1 MAKMEI
7 PSSDE
12 FAGTD
17 RFQLL
22 RCIGEGGMGVVY
34 EALDRETKSHVAL
47 KTMRQLNGTAL
58 LHFKNE
64 FRALQ
69 DIDHPNLVSLGEL
82 VQAGGRWFFTM
93 ELVEGDDFIRYVR
106 TDGGRTKLLD
116 TQAGRSTQV
125 ELRRAAPILQLPETL
140 HEIDRSTAETT
151 PGFNEGRLRSALG
164 QLARGIVA
172 LHEAGKIHRDI
183 KPSNVLVSST
193 GRVVLLDFGL
203 VTGIAAVDQSQSVHI
218 VGTVPYM
225 APERAASRP
234 VGPEADWYGVG
245 VMLYE
250 ALTGRLPFSGNAFEM
265 MMQKQR
271 SDPPPPRSL
280 FPQVPADLD
289 ALCCEL
295 LRFDPAARATGSDVL
310 SRLGA
315 EPLARTTEPSRS
327 RSSGQRLFV
336 GRESELQ
343 ILDEAYQ
350 VSRRGAAVTVVV
362 RGESGM
368 GKTALV
374 RQFLDRLLVDESGP
388 VILSG
393 RCFER
398 ESVPFKAID
407 GVIDALCRQIL
418 LMPEAEAGAL
428 LPRAAALLGDAFP
441 VLRRVRAVA
450 QAPRLQSESR
460 LDPLELRTR
469 LFAAT
474 RELVTRLADRRPLV
488 IFIDDLQWADSDSLA
503 LIGEVMR
510 PPDAPAL
517 LVVATLRDGGTDA
530 VADGQPAGGEP
541 VAARLSRFLV
551 GDVRRIQVGPLPPG
565 EASELA
571 ALLLQRESAAI
582 NDSAESIAAEAR
594 GHPLFIQELVRHAQ
608 QHGDRQA
615 VPLLL
620 DDVLWARV
628 LELPPAARS
637 VLELAAVA
645 GTPIAHEVMAR
656 AVGTSLSTLHRNLAI
671 LRVGNLV
678 QTTGPRGSDTI
689 HVYHDRVREA
699 LVAHLDGSAAAD
711 AHRELALALEAE
723 GRGDPRQLAVYWRG
737 AGDRERAAG
746 YTLRAAA
753 DAEAGF
759 AFDHAARLYR
769 TALELHPPDHPS
781 VYDLHLKLAEALA
794 NAGRG
799 AESALSYFATARGAS
814 KVEAVEY
821 TRLAADQLLRSGH
834 IDEGLD
840 AIRQVLQTMRL
851 GFPSTPRRALAS
863 IVLRRLQ
870 LRLRGL
876 RFRERDATQV
886 PPETLR
892 RIELCLSIGTCLGI
906 VDFIRGANFSSRAL
920 LLALRAGEPKLLLR
934 ALALETV
941 FVSTGGVRAG
951 HRADG
956 LLARTG
962 DLAALLGTAEARF
975 FDETCRGFSF
985 HLRGRFRA
993 AVDHFE
999 RAEAAA
1005 NECRGR
1011 ALELN
1016 AARLTMVFAL
1026 HYLGR
1031 MADLSRRV
1039 PRQVAE
1045 STDRGDL
1052 YGATNFELGLPGL
1065 AWLATDD
1072 FEESRR
1078 RARDASGRWSQRGF
1092 QMQHWYALQT
1102 AGHLG
1107 LYGGDARTAYTGLM
1121 EKWPALTGSLL
1132 LRVQLIHCEIR
1143 SLRARLALAAAGE
1156 IGGEQGRRL
1165 LLEAERDARRLRRLG
1180 APWIESQAQLILA
1193 GVAATRGDDEQAVRL
1208 LREAAAGFDA
1218 ADMALYAAAARRR
1231 LGALLG
1237 GDAGL
1242 ALREAADSWMASEKI
1257 RAPARFTA
1265 IFAPGFRD

>member
-69 DIDHPNLVSLGEL
+69 DINHPNLVSLGEL

-125 ELRRAAPILQLPETL
+125 EMRRAASGVALPETPR
-140 HEIDRSTAETT
+140 EIDRSTAETT

-183 KPSNVLVSST
+183 KPSNVLVCST

-834 IDEGLD
+834 IDAGLD

-851 GFPSTPRRALAS
+851 GFPSTPRRALTS

-876 RFRERDATQV
+876 RFRERDVTQV

-934 ALALETV
+934 ALALEAV
-941 FVSTGGVRAG
+941 FVSTAGVRAG
-951 HRADG
+951 HRADR
-956 LLARTG
+956 LLGRTG
-962 DLAALLGTAEARF
+962 DLAARLGTAEAHF

-985 HLRGRFRA
+985 HLRGQFRA

-1005 NECRGR
+1005 NDCRGR

-1016 AARLTMVFAL
+1016 SARLTMVFAL

-1107 LYGGDARTAYTGLM
+1107 LYSGDAGTAYAGLV

-1242 ALREAADSWMASEKI
+1242 ALREAADSWMSSEKI

>member
-1 MAKMEI
+1 MGM
-7 PSSDE
+7 PGNDD

-34 EALDRETKSHVAL
+34 EALDHETKSRVAL

-82 VQAGGRWFFTM
+82 VEAGGRWFFTM
-93 ELVEGDDFIRYVR
+93 ELVEGDDFIQYVR
-106 TDGGRTKLLD
+106 ADGGRTKLLD
-116 TQAGRSTQV
+116 TEASRSTLV
-125 ELRRAAPILQLPETL
+125 ELRRAALGRALPETL
-140 HEIDRSTAETT
+140 RENRSTAPLETT

-172 LHEAGKIHRDI
+172 LHDAGKIHRDI
-183 KPSNVLVSST
+183 KPSNVLVSSK

-203 VTGIAAVDQSQSVHI
+203 VTGIARVDQSQSVHI
-218 VGTVPYM
+218 VGTVAYM
-225 APERAASRP
+225 APEQAASRP

-250 ALTGRLPFSGNAFEM
+250 ALTGRLPFSGSAFEM

-280 FPQVPADLD
+280 FPEVPADLD
-289 ALCCEL
+289 TLCCEL
-295 LRFDPAARATGSDVL
+295 LRFDPVARATGSEVL

-315 EPLARTTEPSRS
+315 EPLSRAAEPSRS
-327 RSSGQRLFV
+327 RSSGGQRLFV
-336 GRESELQ
+336 GRETELR

-374 RQFLDRLLVDESGP
+374 RQFLDRLLVAESSP

-428 LPRAAALLGDAFP
+428 LPRSAVLLGDAFP

-460 LDPLELRTR
+460 LDPRELRTR

-488 IFIDDLQWADSDSLA
+488 IFIDDFQWADFDSLA
-503 LIGEVMR
+503 LIGEVLR

-517 LVVATLRDGGTDA
+517 LAVATMRESGTDA
-530 VADGQPAGGEP
+530 VADGQPAGGES

-551 GDVRRIQVGPLPPG
+551 GDVRHIQVGPLPPG

-571 ALLLQRESAAI
+571 ALLMQREAAAI

-656 AVGTSLSTLHRNLAI
+656 AVGTSLSTLHRNLAV

-689 HVYHDRVREA
+689 HIYHDRVREA
-699 LVAHLDGSAAAD
+699 LVAHLDSSAAAD

-723 GRGDPRQLAVYWRG
+723 GRGDPRLLAVYWRG

-781 VYDLHLKLAEALA
+781 VYELHLKLAEALA

-799 AESALSYFATARGAS
+799 ADSAISYFAAARGAPQ
-814 KVEAVEY
+814 VEAVEY

-851 GFPSTPRRALAS
+851 GLPSTPRRALAS
-863 IVLRRLQ
+863 IVMRRLQ

-906 VDFIRGANFSSRAL
+906 VDLIRGAQFSSRAL

-934 ALALETV
+934 ALAVETV

-951 HRADG
+951 RRADR

-962 DLAALLGTAEARF
+962 VLAARLGTAEAHF
-975 FDETCRGFSF
+975 FDETCRGFSS

-1005 NECRGR
+1005 SECRGR

-1107 LYGGDARTAYTGLM
+1107 LYGGDARTAYAGLT

-1143 SLRARLALAAAGE
+1143 SLRARLALATAGE

-1165 LLEAERDARRLRRLG
+1165 LLEAEQDARRLHRLG

-1193 GVAATRGDDEQAVRL
+1193 GVAATRGDDQQAVRL

-1242 ALREAADSWMASEKI
+1242 ALREAADSWMSSEKI